1 MICISIAQESRRLA
15 LVDMLNAARQCD
27 LLEIQMDRF
36 DKAPDVA
43 ELLANK
49 PKPIILSCRR
59 PQDGGNWQGNEE
71 ERLALLRQCIISK
84 ADYVEIEVDVADQ
97 IRKLPPCKR
106 VISYTNMLE
115 TPDNIAEIYAEA
127 QTKSPDVIKL
137 VTVVRTPEE
146 AWPMLQLL
154 AKPPVPTVVVGLG
167 KPGVMLT
174 VLGKKIGA
182 PWTYA
187 ALERGM
193 EAYPDQPTVH
203 DLNEVYHY
211 KAIGTRTPLVAV
223 TGLSEREYTFIG
235 ALNAGFAQLGFAARC
250 LPIQVGSIKLFRK
263 VMEAIRFVG
272 VLVGPA
278 HQRDFLQ
285 VAAELEPA
293 AAQAQAPDLLLHEDR
308 KVWKGYNLLWRA
320 AGSALEATLREKLA
334 ADKPLHDRTVM
345 IVGADAMAQA
355 VALGIKARGGI
366 PIVASRDRKAA
377 QQIAQDIGCRFIPF
391 EAMYT
396 TRHDILVVCDLEEE
410 HVKGKADEGV
420 HAGYLKPSIVVMDL
434 TAAPRKSVFLRDAMR
449 RGCDV
454 VDPRRVMLEQAV
466 LLLRMMTE
474 QEVDRDKLAT
484 VLAELVPEEEE

>member
-1 MICISIAQESRRLA
+1 MICISIAQESRRFA

-36 DKAPDVA
+36 DKAPDVG

-49 PKPIILSCRR
+49 PKPVILSCRR
-59 PQDGGNWQGNEE
+59 PQDGGNWQGTEE
-71 ERLALLRQCIISK
+71 ERLALLRQCIVSK
-84 ADYVEIEVDVADQ
+84 ADYVEIEMDVADQ

-106 VISYTNMLE
+106 VISYTNLE
-115 TPDNIAEIYAEA
+115 KTPADIADIYAEA
-127 QTKSPDVIKL
+127 QTKNPDVIKL

-211 KAIGTRTPLVAV
+211 KAIGAKTPLIAV
-223 TGLSEREYTFIG
+223 TGFSEREYALIG
-235 ALNAGFAQLGFAARC
+235 ALNAGYAQLGFAARC

-263 VMEAIRFVG
+263 VMEAVRLVG
-272 VLVGPA
+272 VMVDPA
-278 HQRDFLQ
+278 HQRGFVE
-285 VAAELEPA
+285 VAVELEPA
-293 AAQAQAPDLLLHEDR
+293 AQQAKATDLLLHEDR
-308 KVWKGYNLLWRA
+308 KVWHGYNLLWRA
-320 AGSALEATLREKLA
+320 AGSALEATLRERHG

-345 IVGADAMAQA
+345 LVGADASAQA
-355 VALGIKARGGI
+355 IALAVKMRGGI

-377 QQIAQDIGCRFIPF
+377 HQLAQDIGCRFVPF

-396 TRHDILVVCDLEEE
+396 TRHDVVIVCNLEEDAA
-410 HVKGKADEGV
+410 GKADEAI
-420 HAGYLKPSIVVMDL
+420 HAGYLKPSITAMDL
-434 TAAPRKSVFLRDAMR
+434 TSMPRRSVFLRDALR
-449 RGCDV
+449 RGCDIIE
-454 VDPRRVMLEQAV
+454 PRRIMLEQIV

-474 QEVDRDKLAT
+474 QDVDRDRLAE
-484 VLAELVPEEEE
+484 VLAGLLPEEE